1 MCAGLWNE
9 FELAVRRLS
18 IFKESYRI
26 MDEIMLTA
34 QHREVLGKKVR
45 HLRKEGLIPVVLYG
59 REIEPQPL
67 QIPLREIESV
77 LQQAESAP
85 LVKLQVTG
93 ADAPVNILIRDVQR
107 DILNGSLMH
116 ADLYQVVMSEEI
128 TAEVPIVLEG
138 TAPAVTNL
146 IGVLVQGLNSVQ
158 VQCLPADLIPEI
170 TVDISGLE
178 ELRDSILVSDLDLG
192 EKISI
197 LAEPDD
203 MIATITTMR
212 AEEEEEVEELDEFDM
227 MGAEPELVG
236 EEGEEMAEPQ
246 VAEEE

>member
-1 MCAGLWNE
+1 
-9 FELAVRRLS
+9 
-18 IFKESYRI
+18 